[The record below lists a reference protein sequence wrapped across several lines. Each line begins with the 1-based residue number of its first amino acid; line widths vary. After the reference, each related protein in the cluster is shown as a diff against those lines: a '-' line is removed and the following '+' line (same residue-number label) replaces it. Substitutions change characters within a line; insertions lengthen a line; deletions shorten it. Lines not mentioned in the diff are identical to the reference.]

1 MNRKYAY
8 LLCMLAIF
16 LWINGCAT
24 VEPEP
29 EVVVAEEVIT
39 TEPQVEPKQS
49 RPRPED
55 YPVANFEEDA
65 LYELLVAEVAG
76 YRGEYETAL
85 EKYVEIA
92 KSSRDPGVAAR
103 ATILALY
110 LRQYQIV
117 LTTSQIWAEEEPDNI
132 DAHRYVADQL
142 IRVGDLE
149 GAIRHV
155 EAIKRLGGLA
165 NLGMLADQAVNLKNE
180 DRASLLAAVSR
191 MLSEDPGD
199 EQLLFSKAVLLEQ
212 NGEHGK
218 ALQIADQL
226 LQEKRNLN
234 VIILKVN
241 ALKNQSRNTDVVAF
255 LKEMLTELPDNR
267 RLRLIYAQF
276 LFETD
281 DLRGSR
287 EQYEYLLR
295 YSPSDGNLLFA
306 LALIALEKKDDDR
319 AEKYLREMVRL
330 DRRVGEAHFYL
341 GSIAERKNDPSLAV
355 REYKQAGTGYEF
367 LPAQSRIASI
377 FIDQGRVKEA
387 RGYLERMRAEKPR
400 FHQDLIMVEAQILSE
415 RGLQEEVFDVLDATL
430 EANSENVELLYYRAM
445 TGQKFGRLDILERDL
460 RAIIIKDPG
469 NADALNALGYTLT
482 DLTNR
487 HEEALALIQ
496 RALAI
501 KPNEAAF
508 IDSLGWVLYRLKNFE
523 EAVVHLRKALALYPN
538 DEVAA
543 HLGEVLWVMGEHLEA
558 NQIWQKALE
567 LAPDSE
573 ILKRVINQFT
583 Q

>member
-1 MNRKYAY
+1 
-8 LLCMLAIF
+8 
-16 LWINGCAT
+16 
-24 VEPEP
+24 
-29 EVVVAEEVIT
+29 
-39 TEPQVEPKQS
+39 
-49 RPRPED
+49 
-55 YPVANFEEDA
+55 
-65 LYELLVAEVAG
+65 
-76 YRGEYETAL
+76 
-85 EKYVEIA
+85 
-92 KSSRDPGVAAR
+92 
-103 ATILALY
+103 
-110 LRQYQIV
+110 
-117 LTTSQIWAEEEPDNI
+117 
-132 DAHRYVADQL
+132 
-142 IRVGDLE
+142 
-149 GAIRHV
+149 
-155 EAIKRLGGLA
+155 
-165 NLGMLADQAVNLKNE
+165 
-180 DRASLLAAVSR
+180 
-191 MLSEDPGD
+191 
-199 EQLLFSKAVLLEQ
+199 LLFSKAVLLEQ

>member
-29 EVVVAEEVIT
+29 EVIVAEEVIT

-287 EQYEYLLR
+287 EQYEYLLT

-319 AEKYLREMVRL
+319 AEKYLREMVRW

-341 GSIAERKNDPSLAV
+341 GSIAERKNDPSLAI

>member
-276 LFETD
+276 LFETG

-287 EQYEYLLR
+287 EQYEYLLT